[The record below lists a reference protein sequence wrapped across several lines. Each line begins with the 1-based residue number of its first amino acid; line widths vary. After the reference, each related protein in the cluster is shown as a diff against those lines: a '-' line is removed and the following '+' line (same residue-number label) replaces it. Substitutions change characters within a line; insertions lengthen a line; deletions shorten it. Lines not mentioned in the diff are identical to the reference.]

1 MPKKDGEL
9 MSDGRIVIETG
20 LDTSGIEAGIGKMK
34 SAVATGAKVAA
45 AGIATA
51 SAALIGAGTAAITVG
66 ANFEEGMSQVAA
78 ISGATGNDLQALTD
92 KAKEMGAKTKYS
104 ATESAEAF
112 SYMAMAGWKTEDMLG
127 GIEGVMNLAAAS
139 GEDLASVSDI
149 VTDAIT
155 AFGLSANDSTHFA
168 DVLAAASSNANTNV
182 GMLGESFK
190 YVAPIAGAMNYSV
203 EDVSTALG
211 LMANASVKGSMAG
224 TSLKTALANMA
235 APTDAMA
242 AVMEQYGISLENT
255 DGSMKSLGEVIET
268 LRENMGSLSE
278 TEQTAAASTL
288 FGKEAMAGMLAIINA
303 SPADYEK
310 LTSAI
315 NNADGASAQM
325 AETMQD
331 NLKGSVTILKSS
343 LEGLGIEIYESMEE
357 PLKGAAD
364 TAIEYV
370 NQVTEAFKSGG
381 LEGAVEAA
389 GDIFA
394 DLAVRAAEAAPDM
407 IDAAVSVIEAF
418 IKGLV
423 KNKARLGKT
432 ALDIAVTLA
441 NGLIK
446 FLPKQMQKPA
456 QDAVKSLSKSLTS
469 GGLKN
474 AIDTVCRFFDNIIK
488 VIGSISNT
496 VFPAFTS
503 ALDFAGDHLD
513 ILAGAATA
521 VVVAFAAWKVVSGI
535 ANTISSVNAVAKAGQ
550 VALAAYATQNGIAA
564 ISSATASGAMT
575 VQQTVCAGL
584 TGAIGRATAAQNLW
598 NLALNANIIGI
609 VITAIAALAAGIGI
623 FTMATED
630 SAESTA
636 ILTEEQQAL
645 ADSASEA
652 AEKYA
657 ELEEARKER
666 LAGIDAEYSN
676 TQALADELSTIVDEN
691 GRIKEGYEER
701 ANIITG
707 LLSQALGTE
716 IEITEGVI
724 QNYRELKKSIDEV
737 IRSKKA
743 EAVQSSMQ
751 EDYAAALKDQTKRY
765 QEYANAQKDAAEN
778 SKALAEAETE
788 WAKIKEKR
796 DASAGDERAYMAYND
811 ELKKAAQNV
820 ELLSGRQ
827 EALDKTLADNESAY
841 VKCATTIQNYEGI
854 TGAIVS
860 GDAEQIDKALAM
872 ATYSFQTAE
881 TGTKT
886 SLANQ
891 VTTLRESYNT
901 MKEAVASGAPGVTQA
916 TVEELYGLY
925 TAAQAEYGKL
935 SGMSVEEIN
944 GWTELSNN
952 AFTSSNTPEVAKQ
965 KMEETIE
972 SIINPFG
979 VGAPQVSKA
988 ASELVD
994 SANTG
999 IETSDTTSAAQNSM
1013 SQTGDTMADTLVEA
1027 KPKVENAAKETMS
1040 GYTSGVESSAGDAE
1054 EAGTTVSES
1063 SVKGLDSISGTEPG
1077 EKKGQQYIS
1086 GMDSKGTDAYNSG
1099 KSLGTNAHRGLG
1111 SVKGNGVGEDFAQGY
1126 IDGMSSKGSEV
1137 QKAAANLAQK
1147 ALDAVK
1153 NTQASASPSKKT
1165 KKLAKDFAD
1174 GYTGEMKARVKDVK
1188 KSASALA
1195 SAALK
1200 ELLKANGNY
1209 EEAGKQA
1216 VEHYE
1221 SGMEKVVKSSENKV
1235 EKLLDKEVNKAIQA
1249 RKKEVK
1255 KKNEALRKTITEEN
1269 KKNVEAQI
1277 KENSKNLKTYKD
1289 NYKKLG
1295 KAALKAYQDAL
1306 EDEAKR
1312 VKESLSD
1319 TIDEITKEYQDK
1331 YDDVIRL
1338 RDSMSGKLSNTDLF
1352 EKNEDGIILTN
1363 LKDEIVAI
1371 AKYDANL
1378 TKLKGRIS
1386 NDLLAEIADMN
1397 REDALAY
1404 TEALL
1409 AMSEN
1414 ELAQY
1419 SALYDK
1425 KNADAKA
1432 VAQKFYQEQLNTI
1445 QTEFTGKINAAFAS
1459 AQKEMESIGKNVA
1472 QGFIKGLK
1480 SQSKSMAAAVKSISK
1495 TIIKQVKKDFG
1506 IKSPSKEFEA
1516 IAGYCTEGYENQYEK
1531 GMEQAKKTVSRTGK
1545 GMLET
1550 ARKSLD
1556 YSALAAKMRAGIQS
1570 VNARVGESLGATV
1583 NYKVSGTAQIEAA
1596 NADRERAK
1604 LADEIVDAFARSGI
1618 GVKVGSRE
1626 FGRLIR
1632 EVM

>member
-1 MPKKDGEL
+1 

-20 LDTSGIEAGIGKMK
+20 LDSSGLEAGIGKMK
-34 SAVATGAKVAA
+34 SAVATGAKVAVTA
-45 AGIATA
+45 VAGVSAAIAGIAGA
-51 SAALIGAGTAAITVG
+51 SIKVG
-66 ANFEEGMSQVAA
+66 SNFEEGMSQVAA

-104 ATESAEAF
+104 ATESADAF

-242 AVMEQYGISLENT
+242 TVMEQYGISLENT

-268 LRENMGSLSE
+268 LRENMGNLSE

-407 IDAAVSVIEAF
+407 IGAAVSVIEAF

-423 KNKARLGKT
+423 KNKARLGKA

-456 QDAVKSLSKSLTS
+456 QDAIKSLSKSLTS

-488 VIGSISNT
+488 VISNISKT
-496 VFPAFTS
+496 VFPVFTS
-503 ALDFAGDHLD
+503 ALDVVGNHLD
-513 ILAGAATA
+513 LFAGAATGVA
-521 VVVAFAAWKVVSGI
+521 VAFAAWKVINAISK
-535 ANTISSVNAVAKAGQ
+535 TIGSINAVAKAGQ
-550 VALAAYATQNGIAA
+550 LALAAYATQNGIAA

-584 TGAIGRATAAQNLW
+584 TGKIGLATAAQNLW
-598 NLALNANIIGI
+598 NLALNANPIGI

-716 IEITEGVI
+716 IEITDGVI
-724 QNYRELKKSIDEV
+724 QNYRDLKKSIDEV

-743 EAVQSSMQ
+743 EALQSSMQ
-751 EDYAAALKDQTKRY
+751 EDYSTALKERTERY
-765 QEYANAQKDAAEN
+765 QEYVKAQKEAAKN
-778 SKALAEAETE
+778 SEALAQAEKELQAVNEKIESSTYADAFVRYDGELKNAEANVRLFTN
-788 WAKIKEKR
+788 R
-796 DASAGDERAYMAYND
+796 QD
-811 ELKKAAQNV
+811 ELNKSV
-820 ELLSGRQ
+820 TES
-827 EALDKTLADNESAY
+827 ESAY

-1249 RKKEVK
+1249 RKKEAK

-1277 KENSKNLKTYKD
+1277 KENSRNLKTYKD

-1312 VKESLSD
+1312 VQESLSD

-1352 EKNEDGIILTN
+1352 EKNEDGVILAN
-1363 LKDEIVAI
+1363 LNDEIAAI

-1386 NDLLAEIADMN
+1386 NDLLAEIADMS

-1409 AMSEN
+1409 AMSEK

-1516 IAGYCTEGYENQYEK
+1516 IAGYCTEGYEKQYEK

-1545 GMLET
+1545 GILET

-1604 LADEIVDAFARSGI
+1604 LADEIVDAFVRSGI